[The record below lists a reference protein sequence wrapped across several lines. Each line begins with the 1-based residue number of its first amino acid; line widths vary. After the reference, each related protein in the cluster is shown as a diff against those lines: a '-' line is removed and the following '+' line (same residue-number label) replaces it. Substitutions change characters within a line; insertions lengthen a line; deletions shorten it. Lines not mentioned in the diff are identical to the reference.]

1 MPQLDYNPA
10 GGKTQSLGDPNSG
23 ETTIYKK
30 KAGSRKPIA
39 QKKYSG
45 LSARQEAENA
55 ANAVN
60 GGGGGGGGSTAS
72 AATTGKTAAEKA
84 AERRAAAKKRAEE
97 RAAAEAAKRNP
108 LTAPFKTPNELRAEA
123 ARLAALGAV
132 SEESLR
138 TESAAQQADISG
150 LTTGLS
156 GRLAGLSNEYQAGL
170 RGLAGAYTGFA
181 GEAQRT
187 GESLAAAA
195 GAPSGLAPGASST
208 VQNTLLALGAV
219 PATYAPA
226 AEMRGAMLGGE
237 ARAALTKAL
246 TDRASKISADTAK
259 YLYQLRDDELQRAIA
274 QETSAQNLARL
285 GLSQESQAWDQ
296 QMDVANLGLGQQRV
310 AQSWQRLA
318 QQAANAGSKAGKDR
332 AKAIQSTKDRILLDI
347 DKWTGASVPTG
358 KYEYT
363 VYFTDPAKG
372 VQKVPKTIIASS
384 ASEAQ
389 AQAGSLVPAPFV
401 ASVEVEQGS
410 EQLGVPSAAQ
420 IVSRIVPILVNKGM
434 SRAKATAWVRKNIIN
449 PSFSNSSGGF
459 MGGVGGSVR

>member
-1 MPQLDYNPA
+1 MAFDATSAGVGNVPGYQSWGTAALVPLPTTKPKKKKKPYAFKGKPPA
-10 GGKTQSLGDPNSG
+10 GSTEKNDAGKNTGAGGSGATQSSPSSSPAAS
-23 ETTIYKK
+23 TT
-30 KAGSRKPIA
+30 
-39 QKKYSG
+39 
-45 LSARQEAENA
+45 
-55 ANAVN
+55 
-60 GGGGGGGGSTAS
+60 STQS
-72 AATTGKTAAEKA
+72 GKTAAQ
-84 AERRAAAKKRAEE
+84 RRAEARKRAEE

-170 RGLAGAYTGFA
+170 RGLASAYTGLA
-181 GEAQRT
+181 GQAQQT

-195 GAPSGLAPGASST
+195 GAPSGLAPGASPT
-208 VQNTLLALGAV
+208 VATTMAALGAV

-246 TDRASKISADTAK
+246 ADRASKISADTAK

-296 QMDVANLGLGQQRV
+296 QMDVAGLNLRQQSLSLQ
-310 AQSWQRLA
+310 AQRLA
-318 QQAANAGSKAGKDR
+318 NQIAKDAASASSKGAKNIQSVKNRILFNVGKFTAPKQVNSGTYEFKFSSPAGDLSAVGSSADDAWQNAINSGQVASETRYTTFTQGGEIKKDVAPNNEDVIKALQPSLVNAGMKPKAAR
-332 AKAIQSTKDRILLDI
+332 AWILKNVLNV
-347 DKWTGASVPTG
+347 TPSVSS
-358 KYEYT
+358 
-363 VYFTDPAKG
+363 VY
-372 VQKVPKTIIASS
+372 
-384 ASEAQ
+384 
-389 AQAGSLVPAPFV
+389 AP
-401 ASVEVEQGS
+401 S
-410 EQLGVPSAAQ
+410 
-420 IVSRIVPILVNKGM
+420 
-434 SRAKATAWVRKNIIN
+434 
-449 PSFSNSSGGF
+449 
-459 MGGVGGSVR
+459 GSVR